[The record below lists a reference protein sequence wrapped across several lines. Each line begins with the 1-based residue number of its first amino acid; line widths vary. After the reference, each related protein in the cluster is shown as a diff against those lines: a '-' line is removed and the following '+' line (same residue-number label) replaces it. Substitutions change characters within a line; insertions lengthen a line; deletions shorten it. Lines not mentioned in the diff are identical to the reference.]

1 MNKSSNKIT
10 YYDYQSDE
18 HYNIKIKP
26 GMPLYCS
33 GILTG
38 MSFDIHNPMIMYH
51 GTFFM
56 FLNVRMDA
64 QRNWISKTIEDLSR
78 QGSPLSTRQSIRSN
92 GSFVND
98 QIIYPI
104 LIVFSLLKSW

>member
-1 MNKSSNKIT
+1 M
-10 YYDYQSDE
+10 
-18 HYNIKIKP
+18 KP

-38 MSFDIHNPMIMYH
+38 MSFDIQNPMKYH

-56 FLNVRMDA
+56 FLNARMDA
-64 QRNWISKTIEDLSR
+64 QRNWISKTIEDLST
-78 QGSPLSTRQSIRSN
+78 QGSPFPTRQRITSN

-104 LIVFSLLKSW
+104 LIVFFFLKIWLIN

>member
-1 MNKSSNKIT
+1 M
-10 YYDYQSDE
+10 
-18 HYNIKIKP
+18 KP

-38 MSFDIHNPMIMYH
+38 MSFDIQNPMIMYH

-56 FLNVRMDA
+56 FLNARMDA
-64 QRNWISKTIEDLSR
+64 QRNWISKTIEDLST
-78 QGSPLSTRQSIRSN
+78 QGSSLPTRSN

-104 LIVFSLLKSW
+104 LIVFFLLKSW

>member
-1 MNKSSNKIT
+1 M
-10 YYDYQSDE
+10 
-18 HYNIKIKP
+18 KP

-38 MSFDIHNPMIMYH
+38 MSFDIQNPMIMYH

-56 FLNVRMDA
+56 FLNARMDA

-78 QGSPLSTRQSIRSN
+78 QGSPLSTRQSIGSN

-98 QIIYPI
+98 QIFYPI
-104 LIVFSLLKSW
+104 LIVFFLLKSWLING